1 MPAKVAGPYRRGM
14 DVTLPVLAGMAST
27 AVFAGS
33 TLPMLHK
40 AMRTRDLQSYSL
52 GNIALANVGNTVHS
66 VYVFHLPPGPI
77 WFLHA
82 FYMVSSA
89 LMLYWFLRSRSV
101 RREHSGAT
109 T

>member
-1 MPAKVAGPYRRGM
+1 MGCRSNHASPKWIIELKRPLCPACNVAGMGATPQ
-14 DVTLPVLAGMAST
+14 VLAGMVS
-27 AVFAGS
+27 AVFGGS
-33 TLPMLHK
+33 F
-40 AMRTRDLQSYSL
+40 

-82 FYMVSSA
+82 FYVVSSA